1 MNYFPAMTTTIS
13 VSQKGQV
20 ELPEDFCKRKNIKPG
35 TALRVT
41 EVGDGVYV
49 TPVPEP
55 TEMELEEVIAAAG
68 SLARRET
75 PADEAMVQQVIAG
88 YRAGKRRKRG

>member
-1 MNYFPAMTTTIS
+1 MKYFPAMTTTIS

-20 ELPEDFCKRKNIKPG
+20 ELPEDFCRRKKIKPG

-55 TEMELEEVIAAAG
+55 TENELKEVIAAAG
-68 SLARRET
+68 SLARRQT
-75 PADEAMVQQVIAG
+75 SADEEMVQQVIAD
-88 YRAGKRRKRG
+88 YRVEKRRKRR

>member
-1 MNYFPAMTTTIS
+1 MTTTIS
-13 VSQKGQV
+13 VSQKGLV
-20 ELPEDFCKRKNIKPG
+20 ELPEDFCKRKKIGPG

-55 TEMELEEVIAAAG
+55 TEKELKEVIAAAG
-68 SLARRET
+68 SLTRRQSLV
-75 PADEAMVQQVIAG
+75 DEEMVHQVIVE
-88 YRAGKRRKRG
+88 YRAEKRRKQG

>member
-1 MNYFPAMTTTIS
+1 MKYFLAMTTTIS
-13 VSQKGQV
+13 VSPKGQV
-20 ELPEDFCKRKNIKPG
+20 ELPEDFCKRKKIKPG

-55 TEMELEEVIAAAG
+55 TEKELREVIAAAG
-68 SLARRET
+68 SLTRHET
-75 PADEAMVQQVIAG
+75 PADEEMVQQVIAD
-88 YRAGKRRKRG
+88 YRAEKRRKRG